1 MVIYYPTEIKVEL
14 TERETETIQNCR
26 EVINDM
32 IESLTK
38 TNCDMLETEDRLISK
53 ENLLDMSRR
62 LQLLLEIEKMYQG
75 ELSPFLAGP
84 PPRVDP
90 IKKDI

>member
-1 MVIYYPTEIKVEL
+1 MVIYYPTEINVEL

-26 EVINDM
+26 EVINDI

-38 TNCDMLETEDRLISK
+38 KDCDTLETENMLISK
-53 ENLLDMSRR
+53 ASLLDMSRR

-75 ELSPFLAGP
+75 EPSPFWPAHHRGW
-84 PPRVDP
+84 
-90 IKKDI
+90 IQ